1 MQQIEMDF
9 TRGDQLGLL
18 DAVFFAGRSGCSTK
32 AALKAIDSFGR
43 ECFASQKAIAERANM
58 SGRTFQRALDR
69 LLDLSI
75 VTCDLKRN
83 VFGVVTNH
91 YRIVWNE
98 LQLRVDHQSSTARSV
113 APPVPTVTPFQQTD
127 TTFGPT
133 DTPSC
138 RDRYDN
144 MTHNTQLNHKNRHQ
158 PAREAAAG
166 GFLDSDSDSNSDL
179 QTLEAAFRSIGLQRF
194 AKLAREFQGRRESVL
209 AAIAVYSSQ
218 RSKFVG
224 PGAVIDFLRSGSW
237 PADGVLSVDELQKR
251 TAAKNERRSTEN
263 RESIRCEVA
272 RDWKRLGRWLDAT
285 ESEIDAEIERRLQ
298 RSRESSLE
306 AVA

>member
-18 DAVFFAGRSGCSTK
+18 DSVFFEGRSGCSTK

-69 LLDLSI
+69 LLALSI
-75 VTCDLKRN
+75 VSCDLKRN

-113 APPVPTVTPFQQTD
+113 ASPVPTVTPFQQTV
-127 TTFGPT
+127 TPFGPT
-133 DTPSC
+133 DTTSC
-138 RDRYDN
+138 HDRYDN

-166 GFLDSDSDSNSDL
+166 GFLDSVSNLDL
-179 QTLEAAFRSIGLQRF
+179 ETLEAAFRSIGLQRF
-194 AKLAREFQGRRESVL
+194 AKLAREFDGRRESVL
-209 AAIAVYSSQ
+209 AAIEVYSSQ

-251 TAAKNERRSTEN
+251 TAATNERRSTEN

-272 RDWKRLGRWLDAT
+272 RDWKRLDRWLDAS
-285 ESEIDAEIERRLQ
+285 ESEIDAEVDRRLQ
-298 RSRESSLE
+298 RSRESKLE